1 MELINR
7 SRSSQRCSA
16 FLAGNVSTF
25 LKIVTLESDYRREPM
40 LNKTKTSNE
49 KILMN
54 KTKTK
59 GFSYKAPEKLSKSI
73 HDSVREKKERDA
85 EIRAKLTA

>member
-1 MELINR
+1 
-7 SRSSQRCSA
+7 
-16 FLAGNVSTF
+16 
-25 LKIVTLESDYRREPM
+25 M

-59 GFSYKAPEKLSKSI
+59 GLGYKAPEKLSKSI

-85 EIRAKLTA
+85 ELRAKLTA